1 MHITLST
8 HLEKQNYFYFTE
20 QRHMDANTAA
30 LKQMWDLEPGGLID
44 DEFLEESLLSVHK
57 CSISSRHN
65 LIHFK
70 TIHP

>member
-44 DEFLEESLLSVHK
+44 DEFLEESL
-57 CSISSRHN
+57 
-65 LIHFK
+65 
-70 TIHP
+70 

>member
-1 MHITLST
+1 
-8 HLEKQNYFYFTE
+8 
-20 QRHMDANTAA
+20 MDANTAA

-44 DEFLEESLLSVHK
+44 DEFLEEKSVHK

-70 TIHP
+70 TIHPS